1 MQELMAIENQRGVQ
15 QAAQHLLLRLPHR
28 RDNYFTDLMYALIE
42 SGYDQLVHPDL
53 LAAS

>member
-28 RDNYFTDLMYALIE
+28 RENYFTDLMYALKE
-42 SGYDQLVHPDL
+42 AGYVDLVHPDL
-53 LAAS
+53 LSAS